1 MIAIDMTKAKAI
13 AHDKRR
19 AARAV
24 EFAPLDEVIAK
35 QIPGNDA
42 QAVEVQRQAVRD
54 KYAAMQTAIDN
65 ADNVNALKAAMPAAN
80 L

>member
-1 MIAIDMTKAKAI
+1 MITINMDKARVI
-13 AHDKRR
+13 AHDRRR

-42 QAVEVQRQAVRD
+42 AETEVKRREIRE
-54 KYAAMQTAIDN
+54 KYAAIQQEIDG
-65 ADNVNALKAAMPAAN
+65 AEDAGRLTEIVKGL
-80 L
+80 